1 MTTTITISRQ
11 MGCGG
16 SYIGQ
21 VIATRLGFK
30 YVDREVLH
38 MAAEEFGCDEESVAA
53 RAERISSFWDRV
65 LSGLT
70 FGTPDS
76 HYNPPPLRSFSDQE
90 LFEKQTEIL
99 KRIASKH
106 DCVVIGWAGVHVLP
120 HHPGMFSVFCHA
132 PLRFRM
138 KRICELYDYT
148 VQQARKAIE
157 ESDEMRMKYFAAM
170 TEHEWTCAVD
180 YHLSIDTSLLP
191 LDEVA
196 EVILDL
202 LKRKGLV
209 GAALGAPNNHGV
221 PGRL

>member
-1 MTTTITISRQ
+1 MQTTITISRQ

-38 MAAEEFGCDEESVAA
+38 LAAQEFGCDEESVAA
-53 RAERISSFWDRV
+53 RAERVSSFWERV
-65 LSGLT
+65 LGGLT

-76 HYNPPPLRSFSDQE
+76 RYNPPPLRSFTDEE
-90 LFEKQTEIL
+90 LFDKQTEIL

-106 DCVVIGWAGVHVLP
+106 DCVVIGWAGVHLLP
-120 HHPGMFSVFCHA
+120 HHERMFSIFCHA

-138 KRICELYDYT
+138 KRVCKLYDCT
-148 VQQARKAIE
+148 AERARKIIE
-157 ESDEMRMKYFAAM
+157 ESDEMRTKYFQAM
-170 TEHEWTCAVD
+170 TDHEWTCAVD
-180 YHLSIDTSLLP
+180 YHLSIDTSIFP
-191 LDEVA
+191 LDEIV

-209 GAALGAPNNHGV
+209 DHL
-221 PGRL
+221 